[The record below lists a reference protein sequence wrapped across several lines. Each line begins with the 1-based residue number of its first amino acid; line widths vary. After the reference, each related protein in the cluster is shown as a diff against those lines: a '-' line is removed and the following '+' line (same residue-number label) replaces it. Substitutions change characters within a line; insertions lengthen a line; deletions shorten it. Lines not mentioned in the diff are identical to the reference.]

1 MFNLEGKVALVAGG
15 AGYLGTPVCRGLL
28 DHNADL
34 VLADMNQQALE
45 QLVSAWSSE
54 YPKRKIA
61 GIVLDAGNEA
71 SIRATIGKVVADF
84 HRLDILINATYAAVG
99 KRVED
104 LQAEEFDATLHVNIT
119 GAFLLAREAA
129 AVMGDGGSII
139 FFSSMYGQVSPDPRI
154 YPEAFKPN
162 PIEYGVAKAGIEQMV
177 RYLSVWWALKNIRV
191 NAVAPGPFPNR
202 KVQTSHPEFLRLL
215 KKKVPLERVGRP
227 EEVAGA
233 VLFLAS
239 DDSSYVTGH
248 VLNVNGGWT
257 AW

>member
-1 MFNLEGKVALVAGG
+1 VKRLVAG
-15 AGYLGTPVCRGLL
+15 
-28 DHNADL
+28 
-34 VLADMNQQALE
+34 
-45 QLVSAWSSE
+45 WSSE
-54 YPKRKIA
+54 YPNRRIA
-61 GIVLDAGNEA
+61 GLVLDAGNEA
-71 SIRATIGKVVADF
+71 SIRAAIGKVMADF
-84 HRLDILINATYAAVG
+84 DRLDILINATYSAVG

-104 LQAEEFDATLHVNIT
+104 LQAGEFDATLHVNIT

-129 AVMGDGGSII
+129 AVMPSGGSII

-162 PIEYGVAKAGIEQMV
+162 PIEYGVAKAGLEQMV
-177 RYLSVWWALKNIRV
+177 RYLSVWWARQNIRV
-191 NAVAPGPFPNR
+191 NAVAPGPFPNPT
-202 KVQTSHPEFLRLL
+202 VQANHPEFLQVLS
-215 KKKVPLERVGRP
+215 KKVPLERVGRP
-227 EEVAGA
+227 DEMAGA